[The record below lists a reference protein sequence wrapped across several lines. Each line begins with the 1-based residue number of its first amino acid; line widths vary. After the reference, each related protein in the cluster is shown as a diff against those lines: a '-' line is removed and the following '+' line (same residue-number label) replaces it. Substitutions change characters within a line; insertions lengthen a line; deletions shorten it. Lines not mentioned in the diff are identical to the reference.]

1 MGLVPKGQVKS
12 LVNKYLND
20 SSITKPA
27 TYKSLVK
34 SHSTTTLE
42 VTETPTSISTRVL
55 PIKYTKS
62 EIRNSGGSIQEGDQ
76 RWLIREKDLS
86 DSSVTP
92 KTGDRI
98 TVDSQDWEV
107 LDFENVEVDD
117 QGLMWE
123 FHCRL

>member
-1 MGLVPKGQVKS
+1 MGLVPKDQIKS
-12 LVNKYLND
+12 IVNKYLYD
-20 SSITKPA
+20 SSITKSA
-27 TYKSLVK
+27 IYKSLAK

-42 VTETPTSISTRVL
+42 VTETPTLVSTRVL
-55 PIKYTKS
+55 PIKFTKT
-62 EIRNSGGSIQEGDQ
+62 EIKNSGGSIQEGDQ

-86 DSSVTP
+86 DNSVIP
-92 KTGDRI
+92 KIGDRI

-107 LDFENVEVDD
+107 LDIEKVEVND

>member
-1 MGLVPKGQVKS
+1 MGLVPTGQVKS
-12 LVNKYLND
+12 IVNKYLYD
-20 SSITKPA
+20 SSITKSA
-27 TYKSLVK
+27 TYKSLAK
-34 SHSTTTLE
+34 THSTTTLE
-42 VTETPTSISTRVL
+42 VTETPTSVSTRVL

-62 EIRNSGGSIQEGDQ
+62 EIKNSGGSIQEGDQ

-86 DSSVTP
+86 DNSVTP
-92 KTGDRI
+92 KIGDRI

-107 LDFENVEVDD
+107 LDFENVEIDN

>member
-1 MGLVPKGQVKS
+1 MGLVPKGQIKS
-12 LVNKYLND
+12 LANKYLND

-27 TYKSLVK
+27 IYKSLAK

-42 VTETPTSISTRVL
+42 VTETSTSISTRVL
-55 PIKYTKS
+55 PIKYTNF
-62 EIRNSGGSIQEGDQ
+62 EIKNLGGSIQEGDQ

-86 DSSVTP
+86 DNSVTP
-92 KTGDRI
+92 KIGDRI

-107 LDFENVEVDD
+107 LDFEKVEVDD
-117 QGLMWE
+117 QSLMWE